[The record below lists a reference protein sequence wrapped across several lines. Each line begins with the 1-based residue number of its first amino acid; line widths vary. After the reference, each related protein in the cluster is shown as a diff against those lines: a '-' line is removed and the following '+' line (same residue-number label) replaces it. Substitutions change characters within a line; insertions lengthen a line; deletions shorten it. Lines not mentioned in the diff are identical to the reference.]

1 MIKRILSIALAY
13 VGIIVG
19 AGLSSGQDLMQY
31 FVGFGFWG
39 LIGVVVL
46 GILNTVFGRIIIA
59 LGSYYRSNDHSEV
72 LSKITSPFTNRV
84 LDIALIVSCYVIG
97 FVMLAGAG
105 ANLNQQF
112 GLPTGLGAL
121 LCALLVIFVSF
132 LDFEKITQIIGIF
145 TPIVIIMVLIIA
157 GHTLIGYSFDF
168 TQLNAVAKNLPTNMP
183 NIWVSVLNYFAIC
196 VMTGVSMAFV
206 LGGSIIRIGVA
217 EKGGTLGGALVGL
230 IIAMTSLALFVNVG
244 KLASVDIPM
253 LVLANEIHPWFAL
266 AYALVVFGL
275 IFNTAFSLYYA
286 LAKRFSE
293 TGTQDGS
300 QFKRYLIIFVV
311 SGYALS
317 FLGFKQLVSI
327 MYPVL
332 GYIGMV
338 MLIVLL
344 QAWVRENSNVQDE
357 KDLRRRMISLISKK
371 YDDDKKFT
379 KKDKVEY
386 QQLGE
391 ESVVETK
398 EIKEDIHNHVEQA
411 FDAENAE

>member
-1 MIKRILSIALAY
+1 MVKRILSIALAY

-31 FVGFGFWG
+31 FVGFGVWG
-39 LIGVVVL
+39 MIGVVVL
-46 GILNTVFGRIIIA
+46 GILNAIFGRIIVT

-72 LSKITSPFTNRV
+72 LSKIAHPFTNRV

-105 ANLNQQF
+105 SNLNQQF
-112 GLPTGLGAL
+112 GLPTWLGAL
-121 LCALLVIFVSF
+121 ICALLVIFVSF

-145 TPIVIIMVLIIA
+145 TPIVIVMVLIIA
-157 GHTLIGYSFDF
+157 GHTFIGHSFDF
-168 TQLNAVAKNLPTNMP
+168 AQLNTLAKSLPTNMP
-183 NIWVSVLNYFAIC
+183 NVWLSVLNYFALC

-217 EKGGTLGGALVGL
+217 EKGGTLGGAIVGV
-230 IIAMTSLALFVNVG
+230 IIAVTSLVLFVSVG
-244 KLASVDIPM
+244 KIASADIPM
-253 LVLANEIHPWFAL
+253 LVLANDIHPWFAF
-266 AYALVVFGL
+266 AYSLVVFAL

-293 TGTQDGS
+293 NKGEK
-300 QFKRYLIIFVV
+300 QFRGLMIIFVI

-317 FLGFKQLVSI
+317 FLGFKQLISI
-327 MYPVL
+327 MYPIL

-338 MLIVLL
+338 MLVVLL
-344 QAWVRENSNVQDE
+344 SAWIREKSNVQDE
-357 KDLRRRMISLISKK
+357 KHLRRRMISLISKK

-391 ESVVETK
+391 ESVVETD
-398 EIKEDIHNHVEQA
+398 EIKEDIHEHVEQV
-411 FDAENAE
+411 FDSENDD

>member
-1 MIKRILSIALAY
+1 MVKRILSIALAY

-31 FVGFGFWG
+31 FVGFGIWG
-39 LIGVVVL
+39 MIGVIVL
-46 GILNTVFGRIIIA
+46 GILNAIFGRIIVT

-72 LSKITSPFTNRV
+72 LSKIAHPFTNRV
-84 LDIALIVSCYVIG
+84 LDIALIISCYVIG
-97 FVMLAGAG
+97 FVMIAGAG
-105 ANLNQQF
+105 SNLNQQF
-112 GLPTGLGAL
+112 GLPTWLGAL
-121 LCALLVIFVSF
+121 ICVLLVIFVSF

-157 GHTLIGYSFDF
+157 GHSLIGHSFDF
-168 TQLNAVAKNLPTNMP
+168 EQLNTVAKTLPTNMP

-217 EKGGTLGGALVGL
+217 EKGGTLGGAIVGL
-230 IIAMTSLALFVNVG
+230 IIAITSLVLFVNVG
-244 KLASVDIPM
+244 KIASADIPM
-253 LVLANEIHPWFAL
+253 LVLANEIHPWFAF
-266 AYALVVFGL
+266 AYSLVVFGL

-293 TGTQDGS
+293 NKGES
-300 QFKRYLIIFVV
+300 QFKRDMIFFVV

-317 FLGFKQLVSI
+317 FLGFKQLVSVMCPI
-327 MYPVL
+327 L
-332 GYIGMV
+332 GYIGLI
-338 MLIVLL
+338 MLVVLL
-344 QAWVRENSNVQDE
+344 QAWIREKGNVQDE
-357 KDLRRRMISLISKK
+357 KHLRRRMISLISKK

-398 EIKEDIHNHVEQA
+398 EIKKDIHDHVEQV
-411 FDAENAE
+411 FDSENDD